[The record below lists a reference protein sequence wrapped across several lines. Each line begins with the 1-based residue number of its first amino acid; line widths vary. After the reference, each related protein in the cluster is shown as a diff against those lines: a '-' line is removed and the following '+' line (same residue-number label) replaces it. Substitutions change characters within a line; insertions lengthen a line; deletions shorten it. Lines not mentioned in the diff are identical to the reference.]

1 MTTVFSQGAPG
12 FLGVPGFSRGAPPR
26 AAAVGGPLCQNRR
39 RHTGVVM
46 VGDAGAAHARWRQIV
61 EDIGR
66 FDAGAGRQA
75 QCALERHDAPLRVQ
89 IAGRGG
95 AVRPTLRT
103 AVESA
108 VATVAHVEAAHV
120 EAAELDSPDRP
131 EPVLDADVVL
141 LVLAARAHP
150 ADLAALARSADPAA
164 PVPGRDERLVV
175 VLDRTEGLD
184 DADAAFA
191 RAAAQVRRPVLAPG
205 SAPAA
210 VADRLGSARRRRA
223 AALARDLAGIAAGP
237 RARDVIEAALDDLLG
252 TA

>member
-1 MTTVFSQGAPG
+1 M
-12 FLGVPGFSRGAPPR
+12 
-26 AAAVGGPLCQNRR
+26 
-39 RHTGVVM
+39 VM

-210 VADRLGSARRRRA
+210 
-223 AALARDLAGIAAGP
+223 
-237 RARDVIEAALDDLLG
+237 
-252 TA
+252 

>member
-1 MTTVFSQGAPG
+1 
-12 FLGVPGFSRGAPPR
+12 
-26 AAAVGGPLCQNRR
+26 
-39 RHTGVVM
+39 M

-120 EAAELDSPDRP
+120 EAAHVEAAHVEAAELDSPDRP

-164 PVPGRDERLVV
+164 PVPGHDERLVV

-184 DADAAFA
+184 DDDAAFA

-237 RARDVIEAALDDLLG
+237 QARDVIEAALDDLLG

>member
-1 MTTVFSQGAPG
+1 
-12 FLGVPGFSRGAPPR
+12 
-26 AAAVGGPLCQNRR
+26 
-39 RHTGVVM
+39 M

-210 VADRLGSARRRRA
+210 VADWLGSARRRRA

-237 RARDVIEAALDDLLG
+237 RVRDVIEAALDDLLG

>member
-1 MTTVFSQGAPG
+1 
-12 FLGVPGFSRGAPPR
+12 
-26 AAAVGGPLCQNRR
+26 
-39 RHTGVVM
+39 M

-120 EAAELDSPDRP
+120 EAARVEAAELDSPDRP
-131 EPVLDADVVL
+131 EPAIAEHGQKRHRLVDRTPDHQQVQRVVSREVRGDEIVVL
-141 LVLAARAHP
+141 H
-150 ADLAALARSADPAA
+150 
-164 PVPGRDERLVV
+164 
-175 VLDRTEGLD
+175 
-184 DADAAFA
+184 
-191 RAAAQVRRPVLAPG
+191 
-205 SAPAA
+205 
-210 VADRLGSARRRRA
+210 
-223 AALARDLAGIAAGP
+223 
-237 RARDVIEAALDDLLG
+237 
-252 TA
+252 

>member
-1 MTTVFSQGAPG
+1 
-12 FLGVPGFSRGAPPR
+12 
-26 AAAVGGPLCQNRR
+26 
-39 RHTGVVM
+39 M
-46 VGDAGAAHARWRQIV
+46 VGDAGVAHARWRQIV

-75 QCALERHDAPLRVQ
+75 QRALERHDAPLRVQ

-103 AVESA
+103 AVEAA
-108 VATVAHVEAAHV
+108 VARV

-150 ADLAALARSADPAA
+150 ADLAALLTVDA
-164 PVPGRDERLVV
+164 ERLVV

-191 RAAAQVRRPVLAPG
+191 HAAAQVRRPVLAPG

-237 RARDVIEAALDDLLG
+237 RARDVIESVLDDLLG
-252 TA
+252 SEW

>member
-1 MTTVFSQGAPG
+1 
-12 FLGVPGFSRGAPPR
+12 
-26 AAAVGGPLCQNRR
+26 
-39 RHTGVVM
+39 M

-210 VADRLGSARRRRA
+210 VADLMIYLMWSMEGRGAEEGHT
-223 AALARDLAGIAAGP
+223 ALSRPG
-237 RARDVIEAALDDLLG
+237 G
-252 TA
+252 TRV

>member
-1 MTTVFSQGAPG
+1 
-12 FLGVPGFSRGAPPR
+12 
-26 AAAVGGPLCQNRR
+26 
-39 RHTGVVM
+39 M

-164 PVPGRDERLVV
+164 PVPGHDERLVV

-184 DADAAFA
+184 DDDAAFA

-237 RARDVIEAALDDLLG
+237 QARDVIEAALDDLLG

>member
-1 MTTVFSQGAPG
+1 
-12 FLGVPGFSRGAPPR
+12 
-26 AAAVGGPLCQNRR
+26 
-39 RHTGVVM
+39 M

-108 VATVAHVEAAHV
+108 VAAVAHV

-150 ADLAALARSADPAA
+150 ADLAALAHSADPAA
-164 PVPGRDERLVV
+164 PVPGHDERLVV
-175 VLDRTEGLD
+175 VLDRTEGLA

-191 RAAAQVRRPVLAPG
+191 RAAAQVRRPVLTL
-205 SAPAA
+205 
-210 VADRLGSARRRRA
+210 DRKS
-223 AALARDLAGIAAGP
+223 
-237 RARDVIEAALDDLLG
+237 VV
-252 TA
+252 

>member
-1 MTTVFSQGAPG
+1 
-12 FLGVPGFSRGAPPR
+12 
-26 AAAVGGPLCQNRR
+26 
-39 RHTGVVM
+39 M

>member
-1 MTTVFSQGAPG
+1 M
-12 FLGVPGFSRGAPPR
+12 
-26 AAAVGGPLCQNRR
+26 
-39 RHTGVVM
+39 VM

-108 VATVAHVEAAHV
+108 VATVAHVEAAHVEAAHV

>member
-1 MTTVFSQGAPG
+1 
-12 FLGVPGFSRGAPPR
+12 
-26 AAAVGGPLCQNRR
+26 
-39 RHTGVVM
+39 M

-108 VATVAHVEAAHV
+108 VATVAHVEAAHVEAAHVEAAHV